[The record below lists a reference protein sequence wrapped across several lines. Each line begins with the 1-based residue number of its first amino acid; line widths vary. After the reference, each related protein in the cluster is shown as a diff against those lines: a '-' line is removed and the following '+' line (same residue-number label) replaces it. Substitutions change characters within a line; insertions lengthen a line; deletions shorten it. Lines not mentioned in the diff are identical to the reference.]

1 MQPPLSPRYD
11 GPRKRSRGDSPSPLP
26 EGKPRRSKSPRK
38 VDKGKQRAVESES
51 EDEFGGIAENDEAG
65 VEARNEQS
73 QAKKRRTRSSV
84 SASKPINS
92 PYLDEDDDDGED
104 EDEEESGKESEK
116 EDSDFEGSEG
126 EEADSDD
133 EPVQPVR
140 SRGSSGARRMVIDDE
155 DDVQRDGIEVS
166 SLLSVPS
173 LRH

>member
-1 MQPPLSPRYD
+1 M
-11 GPRKRSRGDSPSPLP
+11 
-26 EGKPRRSKSPRK
+26 
-38 VDKGKQRAVESES
+38 DKGKQRAVESES

-65 VEARNEQS
+65 IEARNEQS

-84 SASKPINS
+84 SASKPIDS

-140 SRGSSGARRMVIDDE
+140 SRGSSGARRMVIVDE

-166 SLLSVPS
+166 SLLAVPS
-173 LRH
+173 LRR